1 MRTQTNCHVTTTLLL
16 LHNCISSNNPD
27 QRLNE
32 DICTLSTLCSS
43 YKKLSPTTEF
53 PPMRLLSPNQDSDPG
68 RCPRYSKSAQNV
80 AGGWAAEGP
89 TGCVDTSKI
98 ANGTQVQS
106 PHQDNN
112 NVERLR
118 IYANQ
123 LEHVSRVL
131 DDALPTELH
140 APLQQLRQDI
150 EVVRTNANWTQLLES
165 NETDHNANGDV
176 ATP

>member
-1 MRTQTNCHVTTTLLL
+1 M
-16 LHNCISSNNPD
+16 
-27 QRLNE
+27 
-32 DICTLSTLCSS
+32 
-43 YKKLSPTTEF
+43 
-53 PPMRLLSPNQDSDPG
+53 
-68 RCPRYSKSAQNV
+68 
-80 AGGWAAEGP
+80 
-89 TGCVDTSKI
+89 
-98 ANGTQVQS
+98 QVQS

-131 DDALPTELH
+131 DNALPTELH

>member
-53 PPMRLLSPNQDSDPG
+53 PPMRLLSPNQDSDQG
-68 RCPRYSKSAQNV
+68 DVLGILNLLKMWQ
-80 AGGWAAEGP
+80 AGGQLKDPRVRGYLE
-89 TGCVDTSKI
+89 I
-98 ANGTQVQS
+98 ANCTQVQS

-131 DDALPTELH
+131 DNALPTELH

>member
-1 MRTQTNCHVTTTLLL
+1 M
-16 LHNCISSNNPD
+16 
-27 QRLNE
+27 RLNE

-53 PPMRLLSPNQDSDPG
+53 PPMRLLSPSQDSEQGDVLG
-68 RCPRYSKSAQNV
+68 ILNLLKMWQ
-80 AGGWAAEGP
+80 AGGQLQDPRVSGYLQTMAG
-89 TGCVDTSKI
+89 SQI
-98 ANGTQVQS
+98 QNI
-106 PHQDNN
+106 HQDNN

-131 DDALPTELH
+131 DDGLLMELH

-150 EVVRTNANWTQLLES
+150 EVVRTNANWTQLLEL

-176 ATP
+176 PSTTP